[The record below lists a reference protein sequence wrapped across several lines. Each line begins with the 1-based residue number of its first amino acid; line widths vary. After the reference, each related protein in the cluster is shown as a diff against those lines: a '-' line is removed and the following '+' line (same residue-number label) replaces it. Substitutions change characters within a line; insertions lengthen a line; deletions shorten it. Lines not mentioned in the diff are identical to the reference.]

1 MYKSKLQEL
10 CQKNHWTL
18 PTYTSTKQ
26 GLDHNPSFSATVV
39 VNGQSFHTSA
49 SSKSSKEAQ
58 NDAARVAFNHFSPT
72 DDPLLPPIPNASS
85 FPQPYFLSSSIG
97 AITDV
102 ETIHGVG
109 LGQTFQQTPQEDD
122 KTSSSVNPQTIG
134 STTFLVSQNKF
145 RDVQHVYKSHLQ
157 MYTQKNKLIA
167 PSYTSEREGPPHAS
181 RFKCRVT
188 VDGKIFESPE
198 FHSTLKEAE
207 HAAAKVA
214 LMSLSPDVV
223 QKDDATFHKNLL
235 QELVQRKGLHLPT
248 YSTERFGE
256 PHCPVFVSTVEIE
269 GKRFS
274 GEKEKTK
281 KLAETSAAKAAYI
294 ALKEGKSSVG
304 LPILSSSQQVHE
316 AQNLLSPCSKSNVS
330 VNVTT
335 DMRTNL
341 SSTTIPVQ
349 AEDQTGQYNKIQI
362 FYVYIPVC
370 IPLEAR
376 HEIGVFLKK
385 IGREVRGEFYMVN
398 NNGMFDHVNN
408 NINQQLEVMEL
419 GLGREFHISLGRT
432 VFFNHNDSNHFHSL
446 LPMLQHKL
454 NHQTR
459 YWIDFSKWE
468 VFVND
473 QRTRTFLSLEVT
485 STGLAEIKKQIEA
498 VNEVYKF
505 HGLPEYYEDPQPH
518 ISLAWIMGDYSNF
531 LKKVIQKEWRLF
543 NGGSN
548 KNCIFTSRFNGIA
561 CKIGNKTYQICKYED
576 M

>member
-39 VNGQSFHTSA
+39 VNGQSFHTSG

-85 FPQPYFLSSSIG
+85 FPQPYFLSSSTG

-349 AEDQTGQYNKIQI
+349 AEDQ
-362 FYVYIPVC
+362 
-370 IPLEAR
+370 
-376 HEIGVFLKK
+376 
-385 IGREVRGEFYMVN
+385 IGREG
-398 NNGMFDHVNN
+398 G
-408 NINQQLEVMEL
+408 
-419 GLGREFHISLGRT
+419 
-432 VFFNHNDSNHFHSL
+432 
-446 LPMLQHKL
+446 
-454 NHQTR
+454 
-459 YWIDFSKWE
+459 
-468 VFVND
+468 
-473 QRTRTFLSLEVT
+473 LSLSDINGGTQDTISSDSSESKTKTESSSSSSSSSPSVSNNHT
-485 STGLAEIKKQIEA
+485 KFVVDLSVEPNDTCIKPSPDRII
-498 VNEVYKF
+498 
-505 HGLPEYYEDPQPH
+505 L
-518 ISLAWIMGDYSNF
+518 SC
-531 LKKVIQKEWRLF
+531 KKVTIYPATKPIPAGSTLF
-543 NGGSN
+543 NLSDENWDNTTKLKSFMYTFQYVYHWKQGM
-548 KNCIFTSRFNGIA
+548 K
-561 CKIGNKTYQICKYED
+561 
-576 M
+576 